1 MKLGLCRYCSDYAEL
16 DYGLCA
22 RCLDFELDRKRPET
36 TPQPPAEFGT
46 QFLRKEQRSAAN
58 NPALLRCP
66 RCTLIIRKEGECPY
80 CESEK
85 RPLELKREMLNV
97 LRARHLNRCP
107 EMPFHSCSS
116 PDNCE
121 TCPEAA
127 VIRQMKADLN
137 ANS

>member
-22 RCLDFELDRKRPET
+22 RCLDFELDRKRPSGWVES
-36 TPQPPAEFGT
+36 TPKMENFY
-46 QFLRKEQRSAAN
+46 RKSAAN

-80 CESEK
+80 CESEQK
-85 RPLELKREMLNV
+85 SRFEGK
-97 LRARHLNRCP
+97 LRLAIARSSHIVSCP
-107 EMPFHSCSS
+107 EEPMRG
-116 PDNCE
+116 DDCE

-127 VIRQMKADLN
+127 VIRQMKADLD
-137 ANS
+137 AHS

>member
-22 RCLDFELDRKRPET
+22 RCLDFELDRKRPAT

-80 CESEK
+80 CESN
-85 RPLELKREMLNV
+85 RAQRQAPLQLQTTCRNCGHAPV
-97 LRARHLNRCP
+97 LDQMFCSRCGVRH
-107 EMPFHSCSS
+107 
-116 PDNCE
+116 
-121 TCPEAA
+121 
-127 VIRQMKADLN
+127 VQMKADD
-137 ANS
+137 AHS